1 MRVVLFLNLLLEIV
15 KYILAG
21 EAVFNISLIKRYRVG
36 LFAALSMT
44 ILALCINDRD
54 FIIYGYTYYFCYL
67 IYNNGWKPVEQG
79 DLFCKTDFF
88 DSLHGL
94 CY

>member
-44 ILALCINDRD
+44 ILALCINDKVE
-54 FIIYGYTYYFCYL
+54 FYHLWLYL
-67 IYNNGWKPVEQG
+67 
-79 DLFCKTDFF
+79 LFLL
-88 DSLHGL
+88 SYL
-94 CY
+94 

>member
-44 ILALCINDRD
+44 ILALCINDLSLIHISGPRD
-54 FIIYGYTYYFCYL
+54 
-67 IYNNGWKPVEQG
+67 P
-79 DLFCKTDFF
+79 KT
-88 DSLHGL
+88 SRMPSSA
-94 CY
+94 

>member
-44 ILALCINDRD
+44 ILALCINDKVEILS
-54 FIIYGYTYYFCYL
+54 FMVIPIFLLSYL
-67 IYNNGWKPVEQG
+67 
-79 DLFCKTDFF
+79 
-88 DSLHGL
+88 
-94 CY
+94 